1 MVPVLELAFLNKS
14 LRDICESQL
23 RAERRLGIGIA
34 AALRARLADLWDAD
48 MISEVEAGPPRILD
62 ETPPGRVAIP
72 LGDDASLVFTAN
84 HVAIPRTESGGV
96 DWAAVT
102 RIKIIH
108 IGKLYG

>member
-23 RAERRLGIGIA
+23 KAERRLGIGVA

-48 MISEVEAGPPRILD
+48 SVSEVEAGPPRILD
-62 ETPPGRVAIP
+62 DTPPGRVAIP
-72 LGDDASLVFTAN
+72 LGDNASLVFAAN
-84 HVAIPRTESGGV
+84 HIAIPRAESGGV

-108 IGKLYG
+108 VGELDG